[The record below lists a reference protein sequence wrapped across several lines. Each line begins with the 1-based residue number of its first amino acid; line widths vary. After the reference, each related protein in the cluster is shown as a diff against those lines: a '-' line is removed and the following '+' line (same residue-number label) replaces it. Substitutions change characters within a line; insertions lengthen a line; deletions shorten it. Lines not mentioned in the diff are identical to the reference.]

1 MRVVVASTLLAVTA
15 FASAAWGTS
24 LAVPPQTPQ
33 QIVDARVESM
43 KTLGGNLKAASQAAT
58 PAEAKAKVAEA
69 IAFSETIVSRFPKG
83 TGIGDTGVTKSRAL
97 QDIWVKPAEFKAAA
111 EALTAVLKNIDAA
124 LGTGDKA
131 KIDAAFNEVGKGCGG
146 CHKPFRGPEIPG

>member
-1 MRVVVASTLLAVTA
+1 MRVAVASAVLLTSV
-15 FASAAWGTS
+15 FATSAWGTTP
-24 LAVPPQTPQ
+24 APTPQ
-33 QIVDARVESM
+33 QVVDARIEDM
-43 KTLGGNLKAASQAAT
+43 KKLGGTLKTASQAAA
-58 PAEAKAKVAEA
+58 PAEAKTKIAEA

-83 TGIGDTGVTKSRAL
+83 TGIGDTGVTKTRAL
-97 QDIWVKPAEFKAAA
+97 QDIWTKPAEFKAAA
-111 EALTAVLKNIDAA
+111 DALTAVLKNVDAA